1 MLLVNYSSSLIQ
13 NNLAKKPFYEYRLC
27 CKAWNAYLIIS
38 LFSFRQKTDRIL
50 RKMKMG
56 RSFLNFLLVL
66 NLQKWDNIRSGEI
79 ERQLLLFLERRAGI
93 SPRNYRLLQLI
104 DGWLEKSW
112 KRDLILRSR
121 LCGKCATLTGLWNYI
136 STFFL
141 LLAFDST
148 KD

>member
-1 MLLVNYSSSLIQ
+1 
-13 NNLAKKPFYEYRLC
+13 
-27 CKAWNAYLIIS
+27 
-38 LFSFRQKTDRIL
+38 
-50 RKMKMG
+50 MKMG

-121 LCGKCATLTGLWNYI
+121 LCGKCATLTGL
-136 STFFL
+136 
-141 LLAFDST
+141 
-148 KD
+148 